1 MKIVKIEMYP
11 CYPLQLEDSSYRV
24 IRWNVVKKQFEV
36 LGDVYAMKEDC
47 EAEVNKM
54 NKESGPVEFKYEV

>member
-1 MKIVKIEMYP
+1 MYP

-54 NKESGPVEFKYEV
+54 NKECYKNEKK